1 MKNVKIQRISSAVM
15 ILILY
20 LVGFN
25 IISVS
30 GAGELVVTQSN
41 LQGWD
46 FSESGA
52 YNFNPAAL
60 PFADGPGTPPLG
72 TGSLTANIDISN
84 KKLFFHQ
91 TYANGV
97 SYGIPA
103 STLALSYSTFTD
115 TTATNLNNWYANI
128 YVVLNP
134 SGSPLPGDP
143 TFWSSPNCLRLDFVP
158 ANNPADA
165 TWRNYAL
172 TDAQNMPTTNNRC
185 GGAASGV
192 PTTWGNFKS
201 TYPNALIWRIA
212 LSMGDTSSSYVGYS
226 GALDNV
232 IINSSVYDFELNPP
246 VVVTPEPEITDEP
259 VVISTP
265 VIGCVLAPPAGLD
278 MTNAPDNTYC
288 RSLMSN
294 GAVISYSGAVPAN
307 LIQAGVIRAIDIF
320 RLEGGRSINTF
331 PNYVQVCLL
340 GDGRFIYMDAT
351 QAPRQAVEMPSS
363 TSGTGDS
370 TYTCAWIPNPGTVIL
385 INK

>member
-1 MKNVKIQRISSAVM
+1 MKNVKIQRVSSAVM

-25 IISVS
+25 LTSVS
-30 GAGELVVTQSN
+30 GAGELVVTQGT

-46 FSESGA
+46 FSQTGA

-72 TGSLTANIDISN
+72 TGSLTANIDIPN

-91 TYANGV
+91 TYANAG

-103 STLALSYSTFTD
+103 STLSFSYSTFTD
-115 TTATNLNNWYANI
+115 STATNTNNWYANI
-128 YVVLNP
+128 YVVLDP
-134 SGSPLPGDP
+134 TGSPLPGNP
-143 TFWSSPNCLRLDFVP
+143 AFWGSANCLRLDFIP
-158 ANNPADA
+158 ADNPADA

-185 GGAASGV
+185 GGASTGV
-192 PTTWGNFKS
+192 PTTWGNFKA

-212 LSMGDTSSSYVGYS
+212 VSIGDTASSYIGYS
-226 GALDNV
+226 GAIDNI
-232 IINSSVYDFELNPP
+232 IINGAIYDFELNLP
-246 VVVTPEPEITDEP
+246 VVVSPETPAVT
-259 VVISTP
+259 TP
-265 VIGCVLAPPAGLD
+265 VIGCVLAPPSGLD
-278 MTNAPDNTYC
+278 ITNAPDNTYC

-294 GAVISYSGAVPAN
+294 GSVISYSGAVPAN
-307 LIQAGVIRAIDIF
+307 LIEAGVIWAIDIF
-320 RLEGGRSINTF
+320 RLEGGMSINTF

-370 TYTCAWIPNPGTVIL
+370 TYTCAWIPNPGTVVL
-385 INK
+385 IEN